1 MYLKIDRDL
10 DVTKNIKII
19 EWLKTEILSSV
30 SALYE
35 IMLKGASY
43 TDETIQDIL
52 ANIIMV
58 TYLLGKRLGFS
69 FCNIDKKIKEKIVRA
84 INDDHKVEKWYG
96 DLSELKEHIKLRE

>member
-1 MYLKIDRDL
+1 MKIDRDL

-69 FCNIDKKIKEKIVRA
+69 FTNIDKKIKEKIVRA

-96 DLSELKEHIKLRE
+96 DLSELKDYVKLRE

>member
-1 MYLKIDRDL
+1 LKIDRDL

-69 FCNIDKKIKEKIVRA
+69 FSNIDKKIKEKIVRA

-96 DLSELKEHIKLRE
+96 DLSELKDYVKLRE

>member
-1 MYLKIDRDL
+1 LKIDRDL

-69 FCNIDKKIKEKIVRA
+69 FSNIDKKIKEKIVRA

-96 DLSELKEHIKLRE
+96 DLSELKEYVKLREW

>member
-1 MYLKIDRDL
+1 MKIDRDL

-19 EWLKTEILSSV
+19 EWLKTEILSSI

-69 FCNIDKKIKEKIVRA
+69 FSNIDRKIKEKIVRA

-96 DLSELKEHIKLRE
+96 DLSELKDYIKLRE

>member
-1 MYLKIDRDL
+1 MKIDRDL

-58 TYLLGKRLGFS
+58 TYLLSKRLGFS
-69 FCNIDKKIKEKIVRA
+69 FSNIDKKIKEKILMA

-96 DLSELKEHIKLRE
+96 DLSELKDYIKLRE

>member
-1 MYLKIDRDL
+1 MKIDRDL

-69 FCNIDKKIKEKIVRA
+69 FSNIDKKIKEKIVRA

-96 DLSELKEHIKLRE
+96 DLSELKEYVKLRE

>member
-1 MYLKIDRDL
+1 MKIDRDL

-69 FCNIDKKIKEKIVRA
+69 FSNIDKKIKEKIVRA

-96 DLSELKEHIKLRE
+96 DLSDLKDHVKLRE